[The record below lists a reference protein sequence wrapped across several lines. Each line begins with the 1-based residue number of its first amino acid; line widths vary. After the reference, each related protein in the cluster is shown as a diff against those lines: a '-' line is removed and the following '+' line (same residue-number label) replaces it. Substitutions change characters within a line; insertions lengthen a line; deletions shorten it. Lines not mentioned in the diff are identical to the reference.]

1 MKEKTRTV
9 NLKDKIGE
17 ERERDGGKI
26 LSKSGLDRCTIAQHL
41 RLEEGSQRMK
51 IASKSWEKP

>member
-17 ERERDGGKI
+17 EREGGEI